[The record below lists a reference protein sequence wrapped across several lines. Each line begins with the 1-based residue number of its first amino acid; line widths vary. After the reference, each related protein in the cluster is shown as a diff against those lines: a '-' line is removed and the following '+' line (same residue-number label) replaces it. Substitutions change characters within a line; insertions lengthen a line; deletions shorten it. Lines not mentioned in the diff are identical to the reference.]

1 MARKKKHEEPE
12 NHERWL
18 VSYADFITLLFA
30 FFVVMYSVS
39 SVNEG
44 KYRVLSDALLA
55 AFRSPQKTLQPIQIG
70 SSAKS
75 PQSNNLDFRNAPNII
90 SAPNLPLP
98 DVARKNNG
106 GGVPN
111 PLAELAD
118 HVEAALSRLIDE
130 DLIAVRFEDNYV
142 EIEIKSNILF
152 PSGGTKLTRDARKI
166 LIKLAKVLRNFPNFM
181 RIEGHT
187 DNTAMRSKA
196 YASNWVLSAA
206 RAASVVDLF
215 SKNGIEP
222 ERMSAVGYAQY
233 RPIADNDYPAGRN
246 KNRRV
251 SIIVINQ
258 SGLGE
263 MREDLYLASMSKD
276 GKPPQRT
283 RVGPDGQPEWEP
295 PRDVTKQ
302 PVTTTDHFPVVNLPM
317 KITPSLPRNQV
328 PSIDHIDQARKST
341 KPEKQGAR

>member
-90 SAPNLPLP
+90 AAPNLPLP
-98 DVARKNNG
+98 DISRKNIG
-106 GGVPN
+106 GGMEN

-118 HVEAALSRLIDE
+118 RVEMALSRLIDE
-130 DLIAVRFEDNYV
+130 DLIAVRFEDKYV

-152 PSGGTKLTRDARKI
+152 PSGGTKLTLKAKKI
-166 LIKLAKVLRNFPNFM
+166 LTKLAKILRNYPNFV
-181 RIEGHT
+181 RVEGHT
-187 DNTAMRSKA
+187 DNTAIRSKI
-196 YASNWVLSAA
+196 YASNWVLSA
-206 RAASVVDLF
+206 
-215 SKNGIEP
+215 K
-222 ERMSAVGYAQY
+222 VGTK
-233 RPIADNDYPAGRN
+233 I
-246 KNRRV
+246 
-251 SIIVINQ
+251 
-258 SGLGE
+258 
-263 MREDLYLASMSKD
+263 D
-276 GKPPQRT
+276 GYQ
-283 RVGPDGQPEWEP
+283 
-295 PRDVTKQ
+295 
-302 PVTTTDHFPVVNLPM
+302 
-317 KITPSLPRNQV
+317 
-328 PSIDHIDQARKST
+328 
-341 KPEKQGAR
+341 